1 MMMFNPVL
9 LATATSGIGFLKPL
23 YWLFGVCMNFLLSL
37 LSNQYFLAIVIFT
50 VLTRVVLLPLNIR
63 QQRTMSKSTR
73 LQPKLRKI
81 QKKYDPKSVSD
92 PRERQRL
99 QQKLNEETQ
108 ALYAREG
115 HNPMQL
121 GCGPMLFQ
129 MLFLMGI
136 VGIIYYPLSY
146 VIGINNFADLTGEI
160 QTAVEA
166 LLDDKAR
173 YIQLSILEN
182 WETLKDSLVSQFPAV
197 FTEANCADIEAF
209 RSGLYIGNLDMT
221 AIPTWSGGIIVIVPI
236 LSFLTA
242 LGSSFVSMRIQKKNN
257 PAMAQQMGQ
266 MTMMMLMMPFFSLFI
281 AFQVPAAVG
290 FYWIISNLV
299 AILQQIFIAKAFP
312 PKKSQARLMV
322 ENTIERRSR
331 EENIKK
337 IK

>member
-1 MMMFNPVL
+1 MINPVL
-9 LATATSGIGFLKPL
+9 LATASSGIPFMKPL

-37 LSNQYFLAIVIFT
+37 FSNQYFLAIVVFT
-50 VLTRVVLLPLNIR
+50 VLTRLILLPLNIR

-73 LQPKLRKI
+73 LQPKLQKI
-81 QKKYDPKSVSD
+81 QKKYDPKNIAD
-92 PRERQRL
+92 PRERQKA
-99 QQKLNEETQ
+99 QMKLSEETQ

-115 HNPMQL
+115 HNPMQM

-146 VIGINNFADLTGEI
+146 VIGMSDLANSAGDI
-160 QTAVEA
+160 QTVVEE
-166 LLDDKAR
+166 LLGDKTR
-173 YIQLSILEN
+173 YLQLSILEN
-182 WETLKDSLVSQFPAV
+182 WSSLKDTLMAQFPAL

-221 AIPTWSGGIIVIVPI
+221 AIPTWKGGIIVIVPI
-236 LSFLTA
+236 LSFITA
-242 LGSSFVSMRIQKKNN
+242 FGSSLVSTLIQRKNN
-257 PAMAQQMGQ
+257 PAMAQQNSQ
-266 MTMMMLMMPFFSLFI
+266 MMLMMLMMPFLSLYI

-299 AILQQIFIAKAFP
+299 AIIQQLFIAKVFP
-312 PKKSQARLMV
+312 PKRSQARLMI

>member
-1 MMMFNPVL
+1 MFNPVL